1 MRELERRRLKTATRI
16 ILAAEALFAE
26 QGFNETTMRQITTA
40 ADVNLAAVNYHFRS
54 KQGLVNAVCERLMQP
69 LCTEIESELAQRMF
83 DATTISV
90 EELLDILMRSLLNV
104 SQINTHS
111 LAVFMRLLELAY
123 MKNQEEL
130 REFFVT
136 EYWHRLETFIQCL
149 RKESAP
155 MEDNEFF
162 WRLHFLLGSI
172 VFTLSNYHML
182 LTMEK
187 KSFKD
192 SAEIEKVLYRML
204 PVLAAG
210 LQARGEKTL
219 FSRI

>member
-1 MRELERRRLKTATRI
+1 MKRRLKTATRI

-26 QGFNETTMRQITTA
+26 QGFTETTMRQITTA

-54 KQGLVNAVCERLMQP
+54 KQGLVNAVCERLMEP
-69 LCTEIESELAQRMF
+69 LCTEIETALADRML
-83 DATTISV
+83 DSSPISV
-90 EELLDILMRSLLNV
+90 DESLEILMRALLNV

-130 REFFVT
+130 REFFMT
-136 EYWHRLETFIQCL
+136 EYWHRLEAFLECV
-149 RKESAP
+149 RKDSSP
-155 MEDNEFF
+155 MEENEFF

-182 LTMEK
+182 LSLEK

-192 SAEIEKVLYRML
+192 SAEIENILHRMI

-210 LQARGEKTL
+210 LQARGEKTY